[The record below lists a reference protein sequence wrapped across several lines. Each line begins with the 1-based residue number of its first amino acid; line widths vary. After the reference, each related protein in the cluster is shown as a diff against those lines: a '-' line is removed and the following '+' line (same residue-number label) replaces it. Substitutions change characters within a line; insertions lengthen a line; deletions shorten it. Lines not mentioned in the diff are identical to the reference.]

1 MVYGQF
7 TDENKYEKLT
17 IQHNIQH
24 MKPRITANE
33 KENPIIVGLDIGTTK
48 ICVTVGRRSGTN
60 KIELLGV
67 GKAESAGVNRGVVA
81 NIQKTVGS
89 IREAVAIA
97 EGQSNVDIKVVNVGI
112 AGQHIKSIQHRGILT
127 KNDDDEIG
135 RLDVERLISDM
146 YKLVLPP
153 GEEIIHVLPQEFTID
168 NEPGIKEPI
177 GMAGRRME
185 ANFHIISGRVTDIKN
200 IKKCVDNSDLEVSSL
215 VLEPLASSEA
225 VLDEEEKMAGV
236 VLVDIGGGTTD
247 VAIFHEG
254 IIRHTAVIPLGG
266 NIVTEDIRQGCAV
279 LRNQAEQLKVRYGSA
294 LADENK
300 DNEVICVP
308 GIRGRDSKEISVKN
322 LAFIIQARMEEII
335 EHVYYEI
342 KSSGYEDKLIA
353 GIVITGGGAQLKHL
367 VQLVEYITGIDCRIG
382 YPNEYLAKTDMLN
395 KQSFDEMKSP
405 MYATSIGLLIKGI
418 QTVEEDEAT
427 QQEVVYKSP
436 DRSKVKEIT
445 QTANKKESWF
455 TKIISDFI
463 KDDSG
468 IDDDSFIGK
477 K

>member
-1 MVYGQF
+1 
-7 TDENKYEKLT
+7 
-17 IQHNIQH
+17 
-24 MKPRITANE
+24 MKPRITDIE

-81 NIQKTVGS
+81 NIQKTVFS
-89 IREAVAIA
+89 IREAVSLA
-97 EGQSNVDIKVVNVGI
+97 EGQSNVDIKVVNIGI

-127 KNDDDEIG
+127 KNDDDEIN
-135 RLDVERLISDM
+135 RFDVERLISDM

-200 IKKCVDNSDLEVSSL
+200 IKKCVDNADLEVSAL

-300 DNEVICVP
+300 ENEVICVP

-322 LAFIIQARMEEII
+322 LAYIIQARMEEII

-395 KQSFDEMKSP
+395 KQTLEEMKSP

-418 QTVEEDEAT
+418 QAVEEEMDMAIEERELKKPRKE
-427 QQEVVYKSP
+427 QI
-436 DRSKVKEIT
+436 KEIADK
-445 QTANKKESWF
+445 QSKKESWF
-455 TKIISDFI
+455 TKIISEFI
-463 KDDSG
+463 KDNQE
-468 IDDDSFIGK
+468 IDDETFIGK

>member
-1 MVYGQF
+1 
-7 TDENKYEKLT
+7 
-17 IQHNIQH
+17 
-24 MKPRITANE
+24 MKPRITDIE

-81 NIQKTVGS
+81 NIQKTVFS
-89 IREAVAIA
+89 IREAVSSA

-127 KNDDDEIG
+127 KSDDDEIN

-300 DNEVICVP
+300 ENEVICVP

-322 LAFIIQARMEEII
+322 LAYIIQARMEEII

-342 KSSGYEDKLIA
+342 KASGYEDKLIA

-395 KQSFDEMKSP
+395 KQTLEEMKSP

-418 QTVEEDEAT
+418 QTVEDEQNMAS
-427 QQEVVYKSP
+427 EERELKKP
-436 DRSKVKEIT
+436 RKEKVGEIAEK
-445 QTANKKESWF
+445 QSKKESWF
-455 TKIISDFI
+455 TKIISEFI
-463 KDDSG
+463 KDNQE
-468 IDDDSFIGK
+468 IDDETYIGK